1 MEMLVIYD
9 IAGQI
14 WGIVYG
20 EDKELVGLK
29 SMAIEIPNGY
39 DVERINVDNTE
50 DPQPVFR
57 KLSKDGETN
66 AE

>member
-1 MEMLVIYD
+1 MKILVIYD
-9 IAGQI
+9 VSGQI

-29 SMAIEIPNGY
+29 NMAIEVPNGY

-57 KLSKDGETN
+57 KLSKDSETN

>member
-1 MEMLVIYD
+1 MKMLVIYD
-9 IAGQI
+9 ISGQI

-29 SMAIEIPNGY
+29 SMAIEVPNGY

>member
-1 MEMLVIYD
+1 MKMLVIYD
-9 IAGQI
+9 ISGQI
-14 WGIVYG
+14 LGIVYG

>member
-1 MEMLVIYD
+1 MKMLVIYD
-9 IAGQI
+9 ISGQI

-29 SMAIEIPNGY
+29 SMAIEVPNGY
-39 DVERINVDNTE
+39 DVERINVDNTK

-57 KLSKDGETN
+57 KLSRDGETN

>member
-1 MEMLVIYD
+1 MKMLVIYD
-9 IAGQI
+9 ISGQI

-20 EDKELVGLK
+20 EDKELAGLK

>member
-1 MEMLVIYD
+1 MKMLVIYD
-9 IAGQI
+9 ISGQI